1 MLFGILEL
9 QQERYDYILIDICLS
24 LECLTIN
31 ARAISNEVI
40 IVVPTA
46 SGYDGDAGFSAGGG
60 EALEADQS
68 DVGDCG
74 YPDEHVRVHGEAV

>member
-1 MLFGILEL
+1 M
-9 QQERYDYILIDICLS
+9 
-24 LECLTIN
+24 
-31 ARAISNEVI
+31 
-40 IVVPTA
+40 VPTA